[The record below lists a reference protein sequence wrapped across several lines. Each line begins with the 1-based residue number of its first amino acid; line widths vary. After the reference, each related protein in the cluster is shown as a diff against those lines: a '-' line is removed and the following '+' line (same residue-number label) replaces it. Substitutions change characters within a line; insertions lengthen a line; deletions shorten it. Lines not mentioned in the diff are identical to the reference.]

1 MAMQSGFIKRIR
13 DIMRMDAGINGDAQ
27 RIEQMVWMLFLKVY
41 DAKEDDWELNEDNY
55 ESIIPEDLRWRNWAK
70 VDSNGHAMTG
80 DKLLSF
86 VNNTLFPVLKGNDVK
101 EGDTIDYEGIKVA
114 PDTPIKK
121 AIVKSTFEDANNYM
135 KDGVYLRQ
143 VIDVIDEIEFDDVK
157 ESHAFGFVYEEIL
170 RELQSAGSSGEFYTP
185 RAVTE
190 FMALMIKPKLGEK
203 MADFACGTGGFIT
216 SWLGQLSKQV
226 TDTSAQKQLD
236 DSIYGIEKK
245 PFPYLLCVTNM
256 LLHDIEVPNI
266 YHMNSLKH
274 NLLDYTDD
282 DKFDVILMNPPYG
295 GHEDKSIQGFFPDDL
310 ASSETADLFMSVIL
324 YRLRKNGRAAVVVPD
339 GFLFGL
345 DNAKVNIKK
354 KLIGEFNL
362 HTVVR
367 LPGSVFSPYTSI
379 TTNLL
384 FFDNTKPT
392 TETWFYRVDIPSDRK
407 HFSKTKP
414 MELKHFDDCI
424 AWWNNRE
431 VIPDGEYFKSQKF
444 TADYLLNEQGCN
456 IDLCGYPHEE
466 EEVLAPAD
474 LIQKY
479 EEKRASLNAEID
491 RTILALSASL
501 DGEPVNFD
509 TQGTISACGKM
520 DDLHKRFPED
530 MKKSILQYAIQ
541 GKLVEQRLEEGT
553 GAELY
558 KQMQAEKQRL
568 IKEGKIKKEK
578 PLPEIAEDEIPF
590 DIPESWK
597 WVRFSEIMSTMS
609 TGPFGSMLH
618 KTDYI
623 EKGIPLVNPANMVNG
638 KIVPSDKMMISEATR
653 RRLSSYILHAG
664 MIVLGRRGEMGRCA
678 VVTEK
683 EDGWLCGTGSFFMEP
698 SMSLYVY
705 YVVSLFSSPYVKF
718 YLGGE
723 SVGTTMS
730 NLNHTILSKM
740 PIPLPPLAEQ
750 RRIVAKLDEILPL
763 CERLK

>member
-70 VDSNGHAMTG
+70 ADSNGHAMTG
-80 DKLLSF
+80 DKLLNF

-101 EGDTIDYEGIKVA
+101 EGDTILYEGIKVTPA
-114 PDTPIKK
+114 TPIKK

-274 NLLDYTDD
+274 NLLDYTDA

-324 YRLRKNGRAAVVVPD
+324 YRLKKNGRAAVVVPD

-392 TETWFYRVDIPSDRK
+392 SETWFYRVDIPSDRK

-414 MELKHFDDCI
+414 MELKHFEDCI
-424 AWWNNRE
+424 TWWNNKE
-431 VIPDGEYFKSQKF
+431 IIPDGEYFKAQKF

-501 DGEPVNFD
+501 NGEPVNFD

-530 MKKSILQYAIQ
+530 IKKSILQYAIQ
-541 GKLVEQRLEEGT
+541 GKLVEQKPEEGT

-568 IKEGKIKKEK
+568 IKEKKIKKEK
-578 PLPEIAEDEIPF
+578 TLVEITDDEIPF
-590 DIPESWK
+590 DIPETWIWIRVGDVGSW
-597 WVRFSEIMSTMS
+597 
-609 TGPFGSMLH
+609 GSGA
-618 KTDYI
+618 T
-623 EKGIPLVNPANMVNG
+623 PPRTNPAYYGGSIPWLKTGDLNDGFIKEVPEFITELALEKTSVRLNPVGSVLMAMYGATIGKLGILEIPVTTNQACCACIPYAG
-638 KIVPSDKMMISEATR
+638 MYNKYLFYYLMSMRQTYIGMAEGGAQPNISKEKIVNS
-653 RRLSSYILHAG
+653 IL
-664 MIVLGRRGEMGRCA
+664 
-678 VVTEK
+678 
-683 EDGWLCGTGSFFMEP
+683 
-698 SMSLYVY
+698 
-705 YVVSLFSSPYVKF
+705 
-718 YLGGE
+718 
-723 SVGTTMS
+723 
-730 NLNHTILSKM
+730 
-740 PIPLPPLAEQ
+740 PLPPLEEQ
-750 RRIVAKLDEILPL
+750 HRIVAKLEEILPL